1 MRIQNVIAYIC
12 IYLNRFKERSSFLL
26 YFAL

>member
-12 IYLNRFKERSSFLL
+12 IYLNRFKERFSFLL